1 MVDVGFEPE
10 GAVATMQGGNYAY
23 VDVSAQLTSAGPTCI
38 MLCAY
43 RDTTIV
49 SGAEERKCAYIVFG

>member
-1 MVDVGFEPE
+1 
-10 GAVATMQGGNYAY
+10 MQGGNYAY
-23 VDVSAQLTSAGPTCI
+23 VDVSAQPTPAGPTCI

-43 RDTTIV
+43 RDTTIA